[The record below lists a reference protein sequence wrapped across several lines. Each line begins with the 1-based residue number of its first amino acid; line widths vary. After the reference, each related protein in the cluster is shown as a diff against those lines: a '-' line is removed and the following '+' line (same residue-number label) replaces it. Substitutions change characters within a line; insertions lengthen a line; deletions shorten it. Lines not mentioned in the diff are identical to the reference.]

1 MDPTENPDSGKSQYS
16 STPFGGDKNTE
27 SHIQTANVADARK
40 TLPGEQEDPRLC

>member
-16 STPFGGDKNTE
+16 STPFGGDENND
-27 SHIQTANVADARK
+27 SHYQPVDISQANK